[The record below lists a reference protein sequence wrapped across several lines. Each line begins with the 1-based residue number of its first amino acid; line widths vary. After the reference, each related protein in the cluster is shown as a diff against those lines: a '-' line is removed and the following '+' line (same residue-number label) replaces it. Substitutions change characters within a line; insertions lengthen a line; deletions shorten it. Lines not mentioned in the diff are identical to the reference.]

1 MFLAAYFG
9 NDCAWAQKNCAKLL
23 VRLSIGLS
31 A

>member
-9 NDCAWAQKNCAKLL
+9 NDCAWAQNICDKLFA
-23 VRLSIGLS
+23 RIFFGLS